1 MAREG
6 LTPLLFCAGLLFGV
20 VPAVPAAPPEGADAK
35 FQTLL
40 VVQRALEQ
48 GRACLQRGDYQAAV
62 YVLESQVAY
71 IDGSRDYLAVLRE
84 AYRGYVR
91 ELQQNNRLQEV
102 PLYQGRLQILDP
114 GTRLDPSLPRPA
126 APAPVPTGGSPGAVG
141 ASSPPTPPPQ
151 GEKAGGGPPVAT
163 ATGAAPSLAALAA
176 TTMPPGGNPH
186 GPPAAPPT
194 APVARG
200 VPPEGPD
207 QLPRS
212 APGDPFADSNSRP
225 KESPRA
231 LVARAGHEFL
241 QKHYETASR
250 LYEQAHQADANAT
263 AGSRDQWAYC
273 KLHAVVEALGR
284 QATPTSE
291 LEAEVRRALAMTSAP
306 ELEKF
311 GQDLLRRIQEGRPG
325 AAPAPADNTTVEV
338 RHTPAQGQGWAIAET
353 TNFRV
358 HHRQSP
364 ELAEKVAHI
373 AEATRVAMSRKWF
386 GDVPPAWTPRCE
398 IWLHPTAQDYTK
410 ATPAPAWSPG
420 HSTMHAEGERVLE
433 RRMDLRCDAPHL
445 LEGVVPHETTHIVL
459 CGRFGRFTVP
469 RWVDEG
475 VAVLTEPRELIEM
488 HLRNLPRHRQ
498 EQTLF
503 PLVQL
508 TKFYTNYPDG
518 RSIGPF
524 YAQSVSLVEFLSSQP
539 GGPREFIQFVRDGLA
554 GGYEAALRKH
564 YGIQGFED
572 LEKRWQQHAF
582 TATTT
587 AARISNRHM
596 R

>member
-40 VVQRALEQ
+40 VVQGALRQ
-48 GRACLQRGDYQAAV
+48 GRDCLQRGDYQAAV
-62 YVLESQVAY
+62 YVLESQIAH
-71 IDGSRDYLAVLRE
+71 IDGSREYLAALRE

-91 ELQQNNRLQEV
+91 ELQQKNRPPEEV
-102 PLYQGRLQILDP
+102 QLYLTRLQILDP
-114 GTRLDPSLPRPA
+114 GVRLDPPAPRPTVP
-126 APAPVPTGGSPGAVG
+126 APAAT
-141 ASSPPTPPPQ
+141 
-151 GEKAGGGPPVAT
+151 GGPPVAKVSPSLQT
-163 ATGAAPSLAALAA
+163 PLPQGEWGDKGGPPVPAATAPSVAALAA
-176 TTMPPGGNPH
+176 ATKPPGGGTS
-186 GPPAAPPT
+186 GPQPGAPAAPT
-194 APVARG
+194 ARG
-200 VPPEGPD
+200 MRPEEPER
-207 QLPRS
+207 LP
-212 APGDPFADSNSRP
+212 DPFADSNSRP

-231 LVARAGHEFL
+231 LVARAGQEFT
-241 QKHYETASR
+241 QKHYAEAAR

-263 AGSRDQWAYC
+263 KGSSDQWAYC

-284 QATPTSE
+284 QTRPTAE

-311 GQDLLRRIQEGRPG
+311 GKDLLHRIQEGRTG
-325 AAPAPADNTTVEV
+325 SAPAPADNAKVEV
-338 RHTPAQGQGWAIAET
+338 RHTPAGSQGWAIAET
-353 TNFRV
+353 TNFRI
-358 HHRQSP
+358 HHRQKP

-386 GDVPPAWTPRCE
+386 GDVPPAWTPRCDV
-398 IWLHPTAQDYTK
+398 WLHPTARDYTR
-410 ATPAPAWSPG
+410 ATPAPVWSPG

-445 LEGVVPHETTHIVL
+445 LEGVVPHETTHLVL

-475 VAVLTEPRELIEM
+475 VAVLTEPRELVEM

-508 TKFYTNYPDG
+508 TKFYDQYPDA

-524 YAQSVSLVEFLSSQP
+524 YAQSVSLVEYLSSQP
-539 GGPREFIQFVRDGLA
+539 GGPREFIQFVRDGLN
-554 GGYEAALRKH
+554 GGYDAALRKH
-564 YGIQGFED
+564 YGIQSFED

-587 AARISNRHM
+587 AARINLGNNR
-596 R
+596 